1 MQFLETWQHILG
13 LPGFTGATLG
23 VGVVSGLLLSR
34 FTQGGSTIVSPS
46 PNRNEAEDETP
57 PVVEAQGPVK
67 LTMAAPAAKATKEQ
81 RRTPRRSGR
90 HVHVFV
96 TSPGS
101 SEEPR
106 QGIVLDRS
114 AGGLKILLGHDYQ
127 PGETLQVLPGGASQL
142 TPWVAVVV
150 RTCQKSGEDWEVG
163 VQFQTV
169 PPYATMVL
177 FG

>member
-1 MQFLETWQHILG
+1 VQFLETWQHTLG
-13 LPGFTGATLG
+13 LPGFTGATLA

-34 FTQGGSTIVSPS
+34 FTQGGSSIAP
-46 PNRNEAEDETP
+46 PNLNRNEPGGEPD
-57 PVVEAQGPVK
+57 PVVETQGSVK
-67 LTMAAPAAKATKEQ
+67 LTMAAPAAKAAKEQ
-81 RRTPRRSGR
+81 RRAPRRSGR

-101 SEEPR
+101 SEDPR

-114 AGGLKILLGHDYQ
+114 AGGLKILLGYEYQ